1 MINEALKKIE
11 EYNNGGLF
19 NEPIT
24 FSSNVNQMDATT
36 LLNLFTPPTSSGFG
50 SFSFSFPKEKTVDLA
65 VEQVVDTMLIRDNPA
80 GMEQCIRE
88 ELAQKLAKQLI
99 EEDLIQI
106 QSCEDI
112 EHRNT
117 IFRAKAKVVQE

>member
-1 MINEALKKIE
+1 MNNEILEKIE
-11 EYNNGGLF
+11 EYNNGGLL

-24 FSSNVNQMDATT
+24 FSSNANHMDAAT
-36 LLNLFTPPTSSGFG
+36 LLNLFTSPISSGFG
-50 SFSFSFPKEKTVDLA
+50 PVCFSKDKTIELSVA
-65 VEQVVDTMLIRDNPA
+65 HTVDTMLVRDDPANMENYIRS
-80 GMEQCIRE
+80 

-112 EHRNT
+112 EHMNT
-117 IFRAKAKVVQE
+117 TFRARVKVVQE